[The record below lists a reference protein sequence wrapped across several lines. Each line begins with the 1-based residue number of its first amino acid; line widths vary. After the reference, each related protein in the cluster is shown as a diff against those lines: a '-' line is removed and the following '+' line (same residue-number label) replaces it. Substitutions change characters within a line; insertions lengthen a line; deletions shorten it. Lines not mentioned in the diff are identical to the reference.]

1 MADRSNAETTR
12 EARDVDKTIPDITTA
27 VADIP
32 DGATVMIGGFG
43 GAGSPVELIHAL
55 IDHRPRNLTVVNNN
69 AGTGHVGIAALIEA
83 ALARLKPSKAD
94 PAGGGRPRKTFGEG
108 PSVALKSGISLQ
120 AEEDGKGWLI
130 RLSGKRVDRELVET
144 TMRELEALLSSNL
157 R

>member
-1 MADRSNAETTR
+1 MAMAC
-12 EARDVDKTIPDITTA
+12 VQ
-27 VADIP
+27 
-32 DGATVMIGGFG
+32 
-43 GAGSPVELIHAL
+43 
-55 IDHRPRNLTVVNNN
+55 
-69 AGTGHVGIAALIEA
+69 GTFSSS
-83 ALARLKPSKAD
+83 ALA
-94 PAGGGRPRKTFGEG
+94 GGRPRKTFGEG

>member
-1 MADRSNAETTR
+1 MLSFPDLIKE
-12 EARDVDKTIPDITTA
+12 RDGLKLA
-27 VADIP
+27 AALR
-32 DGATVMIGGFG
+32 DGAEGRLR
-43 GAGSPVELIHAL
+43 AAL
-55 IDHRPRNLTVVNNN
+55 AEKVPET
-69 AGTGHVGIAALIEA
+69 AEEEAALIEA

-94 PAGGGRPRKTFGEG
+94 PARGGRPRKTFGAG

-144 TMRELEALLSSNL
+144 TMRELEALLSSNP